1 MAITI
6 NVDNKLSKTIDGILG
21 LGADA
26 NSGPSFM
33 VNLKASGKI
42 HESMVTFDL
51 HYYNNKD
58 SNHDLSSVTFG
69 GYDDEKYDDMTWFSL
84 ITNNWW
90 ALDMRKFSYGNTTI
104 A

>member
-33 VNLKASGKI
+33 VNLKSSGKI
-42 HESMVTFDL
+42 D
-51 HYYNNKD
+51 
-58 SNHDLSSVTFG
+58 
-69 GYDDEKYDDMTWFSL
+69 
-84 ITNNWW
+84 
-90 ALDMRKFSYGNTTI
+90 
-104 A
+104 